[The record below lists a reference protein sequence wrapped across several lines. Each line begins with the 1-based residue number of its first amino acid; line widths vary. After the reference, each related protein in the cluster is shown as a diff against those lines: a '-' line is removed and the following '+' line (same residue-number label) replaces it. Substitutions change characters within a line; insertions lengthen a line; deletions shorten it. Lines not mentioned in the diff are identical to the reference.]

1 MPRRKNKKQA
11 VGQPGPIRWEFDP
24 DIPTEDFFDGR
35 NLEGAVTPCQG
46 LRGHFERTCVY
57 SVLSSPFCL

>member
-1 MPRRKNKKQA
+1 MSPA
-11 VGQPGPIRWEFDP
+11 LPMLSLVHVDQPEIGFV
-24 DIPTEDFFDGR
+24 
-35 NLEGAVTPCQG
+35 GAVTPCQG